1 MSDPKKACLMQLAR
15 YLNERNQ
22 PAIGEVR
29 GEALIGLDPS
39 ATLENIFA
47 AHDPAEFA
55 LSLSTGESRLLNTV
69 SLLPPIEKQEVWAAG
84 VTYKRSQT
92 ARMEESA
99 AAASC
104 YDRVYESARPELF
117 FKATPHRVRGTG
129 QDLFIRADSS
139 WNVPEPEIAL
149 VLNARLDVVGFTIGN
164 DMSSRDIEGENP
176 LYLPQAKV
184 YDACCGLGPW
194 ITLAAAMPDRAAM
207 EVDLSIVRAGTNV
220 FDGHTSGDRMARE
233 FTDLIEYLGRDNSFP
248 NGVILLTGTGIVP
261 ASDFTLEVGDEIRIR
276 ITGIGTLV
284 NRVALRG

>member
-1 MSDPKKACLMQLAR
+1 MHLAR
-15 YLNERNQ
+15 YLNKKNK

-29 GEALIGLDPS
+29 GETLIAMAPI
-39 ATLENIFA
+39 ATLEQIFA
-47 AHDPAEFA
+47 DDDPAGFA
-55 LSLSTGESRLLNTV
+55 HSLSTGESIRLDTV
-69 SLLPPIEKQEVWAAG
+69 SLLPPIEEQEVWAAG

-104 YDRVYESARPELF
+104 YDRVYESPRPELF
-117 FKATPHRVRGTG
+117 LKATPHRVRGTG
-129 QDLFIRADSS
+129 QDLFIRSDSK

-149 VLNARLDVVGFTIGN
+149 VLNARLDLVGFTIGN
-164 DMSSRDIEGENP
+164 DMSSRDIEGDNP

-194 ITLAAAMPDRAAM
+194 ITLAAAMPERAAI
-207 EVDLSIVRAGTNV
+207 EVDLSIVRAGTTV
-220 FDGHTSGDRMARE
+220 FEGYTTGDQMART
-233 FTDLIEYLGRDNSFP
+233 FADLIEYLGRDNSFP
-248 NGVILLTGTGIVP
+248 HGVILLTGTGIVP

-284 NRVALRG
+284 NHVARRD